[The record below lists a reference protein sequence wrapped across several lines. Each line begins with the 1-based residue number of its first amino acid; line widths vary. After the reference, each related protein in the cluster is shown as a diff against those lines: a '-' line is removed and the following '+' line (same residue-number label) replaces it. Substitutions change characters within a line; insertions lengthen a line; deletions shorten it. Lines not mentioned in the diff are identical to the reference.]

1 MKRKRLSRKKIS
13 IFDFIIYFVLI
24 ILMILFIFPF
34 WQTIVT
40 SLMSS
45 EDAMKVGLKIIPT
58 SFTFESYAFVFRS
71 PTVWTA
77 YGNTIWRTVV
87 GTTISVFTCYFAAYG
102 LSKSTLP
109 FRKAITTFIVFTMFF
124 DGGLIARYLLIKD
137 LNLLNNRWALVLPI
151 AVSAW
156 NIVIARNFL
165 SALPPELE
173 ESASIDGA
181 NPFVIAF
188 RIIMPLSMPIIAIL
202 ILWTAVTH
210 WNAWFDAM
218 IYCPK
223 PESVVLQLF
232 LRRMIVEPA
241 NEAMIYEAA
250 TDSTTQETIKSA
262 TIMVAI
268 IPILCVYPFLQ
279 KYFVKGVMVGA
290 LKG

>member
-1 MKRKRLSRKKIS
+1 MKRKGVKLKRLSW
-13 IFDFIIYFVLI
+13 FDFIIYFFLTI
-24 ILMILFIFPF
+24 FMLLFIFPF

-58 SFTFESYAFVFRS
+58 SITFQSYEFVFRS
-71 PTVWTA
+71 STVWIA
-77 YGNTIWRTVV
+77 YGNTIWRTLV
-87 GTTISVFTCYFAAYG
+87 GTVISVLVCYFAAYG
-102 LSKSTLP
+102 ISKKTLP
-109 FRKAITTFIVFTMFF
+109 FRKTITTFIVFTMFF

-137 LNLLNNRWALVLPI
+137 LNLLNNRWALVLPLV
-151 AVSAW
+151 VSAW
-156 NIVIARNFL
+156 NIIIARNFL
-165 SALPPELE
+165 SALPQELE
-173 ESASIDGA
+173 ESAGIDGA

-202 ILWTAVTH
+202 VLWTAVGH

-223 PESVVLQLF
+223 PESVVLQLY

-262 TIMVAI
+262 TIMVAVL
-268 IPILCVYPFLQ
+268 PILCVYPFLQ